1 MVDSLNTCLEELK
14 KNYEERNFEIITT
27 YLKTLTPFIQML
39 KQDIQKFP
47 ELLNQI
53 SRLIQLNQCP
63 ANSII
68 IQNGEKGNSFY
79 IMLEGKAAVLALKQ
93 EQHELTE
100 EEYIFHL
107 FKLRR
112 NNEIEQLKQC
122 IQLNNLIYPMGDEN
136 FDTFIKNVAFQKG
149 NGTMY
154 QDNQNIIE
162 KAKET
167 LKFLKA
173 QSFKVTRQNRE
184 LTIDQYIANN
194 KVDKY
199 NYIKF
204 GDESKKK
211 KVIIPNYEVINH
223 VEQGQSFGDIALDST
238 NNKRTATLISME
250 NCSFG
255 VINKNDY
262 ESCIKNVNE
271 KNRKKFFT
279 VIYSYNIFQYISRYV
294 FEKKYFNFFKY
305 KKCER
310 NEILVKENEKN
321 ENMFFII
328 NGEFEL
334 STSRNI
340 VEVNNLIIQ
349 YKKTLINFQKQSKN
363 NYLKKLV
370 EKEDNKKIK
379 AILNYEE
386 EEKENED
393 LILNHNFKTKE
404 QNKILYTKNNIKFGI
419 ARNREIIGL
428 SDLIQDSTGV
438 GLVNCKCLSFIGGA
452 YTIKIHLYNKI
463 QKNEETIK
471 ELSAEWQTK
480 KLLFLIERLNK
491 HKENVYST
499 IKKNDDETAKYY
511 LNHQLKY
518 DDLNR
523 KNRLYTLENNSTFT
537 KNAFNVVDLQPQRK
551 NNKNKKKTFLSYNYD
566 PISRKKISLKHC
578 IVDTKPIEE
587 IKSYQDKMSINKSSN
602 ELFLK
607 RYKRDIFSRNL
618 YDNLFNSYLC
628 TSVQKEKETIETN
641 SSGTSSRNQK
651 KQKLSY
657 IQYKTES
664 DNMNLVDC
672 LVLDKFNSCYK
683 QVFNNLKSKY

>member
-1 MVDSLNTCLEELK
+1 MVDSLNVCLEELK
-14 KNYEERNFEIITT
+14 KKYEERNFESITN
-27 YLKTLTPFIQML
+27 YLKTLTPFNQMF

-47 ELLNQI
+47 EIINQI

-79 IMLEGKAAVLALKQ
+79 IMLEGKAAVLELKQ

-112 NNEIEQLKQC
+112 NNEIEQLNQC
-122 IQLNNLIYPMGDEN
+122 IELNNLIYPIGDEN
-136 FDTFIKNVAFQKG
+136 FDTFIKNIAFQKG

-167 LKFLKA
+167 LKFLKTHSA
-173 QSFKVTRQNRE
+173 RATSQNRE
-184 LTIDQYIANN
+184 ITIEQYIEIN
-194 KVDKY
+194 KVEKHKF
-199 NYIKF
+199 IKF

-211 KVIIPNYEVINH
+211 KVIVPNYEVINH

-271 KNRKKFFT
+271 KNRKKFFN

-310 NEILVKENEKN
+310 NEILVQENEKN

-349 YKKTLINFQKQSKN
+349 YKKTLISLQNQSKQ
-363 NYLKKLV
+363 NYLKKIF

-379 AILNYEE
+379 GILNYEE

-404 QNKILYTKNNIKFGI
+404 QIKILYTKNNIKFGI
-419 ARNREIIGL
+419 LRNREIIGL
-428 SDLIQDSTGV
+428 SDLIEDSTGV

-452 YTIKIHLYNKI
+452 YTIKINLYNKI

-471 ELSAEWQTK
+471 DLSAEWQIK
-480 KLLFLIERLNK
+480 KLLLLIERLNQ
-491 HKENVYST
+491 HKESVYNT
-499 IKKNDDETAKYY
+499 IKKNEDETAKYY
-511 LNHQLKY
+511 LEHQLKY

-523 KNRLYTLENNSTFT
+523 KNRLYALENNSTFT
-537 KNAFNVVDLQPQRK
+537 KNAFNIVHLRTQRK
-551 NNKNKKKTFLSYNYD
+551 KNENKKKTFFSYNYEE
-566 PISRKKISLKHC
+566 ISRKKISLKHC
-578 IVDTKPIEE
+578 IADAKPIEG
-587 IKSYQDKMSINKSSN
+587 IKSYQDKMNINKSSN

-607 RYKRDIFSRNL
+607 KYKRDIFSRNL
-618 YDNLFNSYLC
+618 YDNLFNSYLL
-628 TSVQKEKETIETN
+628 TTVQKEKEAIETN
-641 SSGTSSRNQK
+641 STPTSSRNK
-651 KQKLSY
+651 KKENLSY

-664 DNMNLVDC
+664 NNMNLVDC

-683 QVFNNLKSKY
+683 QIFNNLKSKY